1 MILKR
6 FFRETAAAERCVYEA
21 IVAAARHP
29 APYASWGVAD
39 NVDGRFD
46 MLTLHMFLILDRLKG
61 ENGLFRQRLVDEFFA
76 DMDRSLR
83 EMGVGDISVGKKV
96 RKMAE
101 AFYGRVAAYDAALSQ
116 GREALA
122 AALAR
127 NFFPEGNENR
137 AAEKLAD
144 YVLAARKQLGD
155 TKADAILAGK
165 IDFPE
170 PQP

>member
-1 MILKR
+1 MYK
-6 FFRETAAAERCVYEA
+6 A

-29 APYASWGVAD
+29 VPYARWGVAD
-39 NVDGRFD
+39 DVDGRFD
-46 MLTLHMFLILDRLKG
+46 MISLHMFLALGRLKG
-61 ENGLFRQRLVDEFFA
+61 EAAQLRQRLVDEFFA

-101 AFYGRVAAYDAALSQ
+101 VFYGRVAAYEAGLDGGRDALT
-116 GREALA
+116 

-127 NFFPEGNENR
+127 NFFPGGDGAD
-137 AAEKLAD
+137 AAGKLAD
-144 YVLAARKQLGD
+144 YVFTARTQLARAKTERL
-155 TKADAILAGK
+155 LAGE

-170 PQP
+170 PRP

>member
-6 FFRETAAAERCVYEA
+6 FFTKSRAPERRVYEA

-29 APYASWGVAD
+29 VPYARWGVAD
-39 NVDGRFD
+39 DVDGRFD
-46 MLTLHMFLILDRLKG
+46 MIALHMFLTLDRLKG
-61 ENGLFRQRLVDEFFA
+61 GHAQFRQRLVDEFFA

-83 EMGVGDISVGKKV
+83 EMGVGDISVGKKA

-101 AFYGRVAAYDAALSQ
+101 VFYGRVAAYDAGL
-116 GREALA
+116 GGGNEALT

-127 NFFPEGNENR
+127 NFFPGDNGD
-137 AAEKLAD
+137 AAAAKLAD
-144 YVLAARKQLGD
+144 YAIAVRTRLAGLAAD
-155 TKADAILAGK
+155 HLAAGE